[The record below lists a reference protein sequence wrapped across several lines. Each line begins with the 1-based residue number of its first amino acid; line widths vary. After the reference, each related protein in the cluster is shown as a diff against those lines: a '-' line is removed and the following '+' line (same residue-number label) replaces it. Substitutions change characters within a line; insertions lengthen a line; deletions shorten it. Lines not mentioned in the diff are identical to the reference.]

1 MASGWL
7 IRRGWRVLSAR
18 KIVMAASALA
28 MLSGIP
34 AVLAAGA
41 WVALAWIS
49 TVTLFYQ
56 MWSANILTLAADL
69 FPQHE
74 VASVTGLSG
83 AGAALGGMCFNLLVG
98 AIIDRFSYVPVFLL
112 ASVMPLVA
120 ASFIFVGIR
129 DRRMES
135 SPV

>member
-1 MASGWL
+1 
-7 IRRGWRVLSAR
+7 
-18 KIVMAASALA
+18 
-28 MLSGIP
+28 
-34 AVLAAGA
+34 VLAAEA

-69 FPQHE
+69 FPQQE

-98 AIIDRFSYVPVFLL
+98 VIVDRFSYLPVFLL
-112 ASVMPLVA
+112 AALMPLLA
-120 ASFIFVGIR
+120 ASFIFAGVR
-129 DRRMES
+129 ERRTPS